1 MADIDSNSKEV
12 VRSRL
17 INILDRPLSQ
27 ASCFVGWI
35 LASSLFGI
43 LVRIAGGITTSDSF
57 VSVNSSLAVAHGYF
71 SCAYPPQNTLGI
83 NPLAPPL
90 YPFLSGGLSALFRIG
105 NSVPFPRAS
114 QLGPHCSHAFAAIGT
129 WIVPTGANF
138 SVERFGYVGWVVL
151 AFGVVAILRA
161 TGRGR
166 RVWEPVCLAA
176 VACAPPVIMCFNE
189 YFHPQDLIAVGLSLA
204 ALASVVRVRWISA
217 GILFGLAFTSQQF
230 ALLFLVPLIFIVP
243 RGAVQRLVVSFL
255 ATVAILDVPLFIA
268 TSGRSL
274 KASLFG
280 TGVNSKSATLLVQLH
295 ISGNLLYA
303 LSRGLPLFF
312 CVAIAVWTRRRCGA
326 SALDPV
332 AMLSLVAVALLLR
345 LAFEINLWGYYFMAV
360 SVVLIVIQIIRGQ
373 VNWWFVL
380 WLAVVTYAAIDGGL
394 ANRPALEPLPVS
406 FWQVVLVLWAVALA
420 LGPLRKLAVNRRDSV
435 TATT

>member
-1 MADIDSNSKEV
+1 MATIGSNEQDN
-12 VRSRL
+12 VRSTL
-17 INILDRPLSQ
+17 INLLDRPLSR
-27 ASCFVGWI
+27 AWCVIGWI

-43 LVRIAGGITTSDSF
+43 LVRLAGGITTSDSF

-71 SCAYPPQNTLGI
+71 SCAYPPQSTLGI

-90 YPFLSGGLSALFRIG
+90 YPFLSGGLAALFHIG
-105 NSVPFPRAS
+105 NSVPFPRAT
-114 QLGPHCSHAFAAIGT
+114 QLGPHCSHAFAAIGN

-138 SVERFGYVGWVVL
+138 SVERFGYVGWIIL
-151 AFGVVAILRA
+151 AIGVVALLRA

-176 VACAPPVIMCFNE
+176 VACTPPVIMCFNE

-204 ALASVVRVRWISA
+204 ALACVLRNRWISA

-230 ALLFLVPLIFIVP
+230 ALLFLVPLICIVS
-243 RGAVQRLVVSFL
+243 RGAAQRLVVSFL
-255 ATVAILDVPLFIA
+255 AAVAVIDVPLFII

-303 LSRGLPLFF
+303 LSRGLPLVL
-312 CVAIAVWTRRRCGA
+312 CVGIAVWTRRRCGE

-332 AMLSLVAVALLLR
+332 PMLSLMAVSLLLR

-360 SVVLIVIQIIRGQ
+360 SVVLIVIQIIRQ
-373 VNWWFVL
+373 RINWWFVV
-380 WLAVVTYAAIDGGL
+380 WLALVTYAAIDGGL
-394 ANRPALEPLPVS
+394 ANRPAIEPLPVS
-406 FWQVVLVLWAVALA
+406 LWQVVLVLWALA
-420 LGPLRKLAVNRRDSV
+420 FSFEPLR
-435 TATT
+435 